1 MIYVLQEELKH
12 KLSEGNKFITEYEVA
27 SHVFAVEQVL
37 ACEDASFCPL
47 QQQQL
52 GRKDRILQQ
61 QQQKLEE
68 AQQRAQ
74 EVGLGRV
81 DGKALS
87 QFLKLDGN
95 QAAGDTCRRNRCPA
109 A

>member
-12 KLSEGNKFITEYEVA
+12 KLSEGNKFITEYEV
-27 SHVFAVEQVL
+27 SLHVFAVEQVL
-37 ACEDASFCPL
+37 ACADASPPF

-52 GRKDRILQQ
+52 GRKDRVLQQ

-81 DGKALS
+81 DGKVLPR
-87 QFLKLDGN
+87 FLKLDGN
-95 QAAGDTCRRNRCPA
+95 RAAGDTCRSNRCPA

>member
-12 KLSEGNKFITEYEVA
+12 KLSEGNKFITEYEV
-27 SHVFAVEQVL
+27 SFHVFAVEQVV
-37 ACEDASFCPL
+37 AREDASSCPF

-52 GRKDRILQQ
+52 GRKDRILQL

-81 DGKALS
+81 DGKVLS
-87 QFLKLDGN
+87 QFMKLDGN
-95 QAAGDTCRRNRCPA
+95 QAAGDTRRRNRCPA

>member
-1 MIYVLQEELKH
+1 MVYVLQEELKH
-12 KLSEGNKFITEYEVA
+12 KLSEGNKLITEYEV
-27 SHVFAVEQVL
+27 SLHVFAVEQVL
-37 ACEDASFCPL
+37 ACEDASSCPS

-74 EVGLGRV
+74 EGGLGRV
-81 DGKALS
+81 GGKVLS
-87 QFLKLDGN
+87 RFMK
-95 QAAGDTCRRNRCPA
+95 
-109 A
+109 